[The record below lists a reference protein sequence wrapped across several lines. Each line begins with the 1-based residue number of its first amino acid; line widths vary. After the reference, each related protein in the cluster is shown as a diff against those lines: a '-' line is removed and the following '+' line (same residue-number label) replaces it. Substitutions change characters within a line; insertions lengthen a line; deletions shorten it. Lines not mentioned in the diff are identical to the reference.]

1 MTLIGPNALV
11 MALVGIFAGG
21 GFLGLPL
28 SIPPLPPDPVIARAA
43 PAECLAHVALAGI
56 ATPDARSGNLTE
68 RMLADEE
75 MRGFLESLATQLVAA
90 AREAAVLPPAAE
102 QAAIELVAAGLS
114 RPLAVTVERLV
125 PPEDGRPPE
134 VRASLV
140 LRTGG
145 GDGERR
151 ITAAVD
157 AVAAL
162 AAADAGGRDPEER
175 TIGTATVRRA
185 PTPLGPLSWGV
196 HDGSLLVTIG
206 EGTLEALLKR
216 IGDAPRAKPTWLA
229 DAERRLPLDRPATLT
244 YVNAREVLRI
254 MSSLPMADRDRVA
267 AFLAASGIAGIDRL
281 VAVSGL
287 DDEGLV
293 TDVRLGFEGQ
303 PSGLF
308 AASASGIGPKQLARI
323 PADAAVAQAW
333 SLDPSRTVAT
343 FLDVVAAT
351 DADAAAEIRR
361 SLEQFRAV
369 AGLDL
374 DRHLLK
380 TLGPDWT
387 MVALP
392 SAGGLLPN
400 VAVIAGVRDQPTFA
414 KTHKALLGVLRNLT
428 ASGDTRTTIT
438 EIPYRGQTLF
448 CLGIEGPDMAIPVTP
463 TWCLT
468 ADRLLIT
475 LSPQLMKTLLAR
487 TDADAEL
494 GSLAQVKEAMAG
506 GDADFVGVL
515 DPQVL
520 LGSLCSAYELATPM
534 IRQATARA
542 GHRLDLPTL
551 PRASAM
557 TPFVKP
563 SVTVLRHEPDGL
575 RMRSTTTLPLGP
587 LAGGGGLMGVSPASA
602 PVLVGL
608 LLPAVQSAREAGR
621 RNTRQNNLK
630 QVLLATHMYA
640 AGHGHVFPPQ
650 AICDG
655 EGKPLLSWRVMLLP
669 YVGQEA
675 LFKEFRLDEPWDSEH
690 NRPLV
695 ARMPA
700 LFADPSADPEALAGG
715 LTTIQVLTG
724 GATVFAVPNQGM
736 HLRDITDGTSK
747 TLLIVEAMPDR
758 AVPWTK
764 PEDHPF
770 DPERPL
776 DGIGNP
782 HRSGGV
788 FLGGFC
794 DGSVHA
800 FNPDVDPDVFKAM
813 VTPAGDEPVQRP

>member
-1 MTLIGPNALV
+1 MDSGVELIRV
-11 MALVGIFAGG
+11 MMVLATIFSGG
-21 GFLGLPL
+21 GLLGLPL

-43 PAECLAHVALAGI
+43 PDECLAHVALAGI

-75 MRGFLESLATQLVAA
+75 MRGFLDGLARQFVAVA
-90 AREAAVLPPAAE
+90 KDSARQEAAL
-102 QAAIELVAAGLS
+102 ELVSAGLS
-114 RPLAVTVERLV
+114 RPLAVTIERFTL
-125 PPEDGRPPE
+125 PADGRPPE
-134 VRASLV
+134 VRASLL

-151 ITAAVD
+151 VAAAVD

-162 AAADAGGRDPEER
+162 ATADAGGREPEQR
-175 TIGTATVRRA
+175 TIGSATMRQV

-196 HDGSLLVTIG
+196 HDGSLLLTIG
-206 EGTLEALLKR
+206 DGTLEALLKR
-216 IGDAPRAKPTWLA
+216 IGDATRVKPDWLA
-229 DAERRLPLDRPATLT
+229 DAERRLPLDRRATLT
-244 YVNAREVLRI
+244 YVNAPAVLRI
-254 MSSLPMADRDRVA
+254 MATLPMADRDRVA

-287 DDEGLV
+287 DAEGMV
-293 TDVRLGFEGQ
+293 TDVRLVFEDQ

-308 AASASGIGPKQLARI
+308 AAPATGVGPAQLARI
-323 PADAAVAQAW
+323 PADAVMAQAW
-333 SLDPSRTVAT
+333 SLDPSRTLAT
-343 FLDVVAAT
+343 LLDVIAAT
-351 DADAAAEIRR
+351 DADGAAEIRR
-361 SLEQFRAV
+361 GLEQVRAV

-387 MVALP
+387 IVALP

-428 ASGDTRTTIT
+428 AGGDTRTTIT

-448 CLGIEGPDMAIPVTP
+448 CLAIEGPDMAIPVTP

-468 ADRLLIT
+468 ADQLMIT

-487 TDADAEL
+487 TDADAGL
-494 GSLAQVKEAMAG
+494 GTVPEVKQALAG
-506 GDADFVGVL
+506 GGADFVGVL
-515 DPQVL
+515 DPQLL
-520 LGSLCSAYELATPM
+520 LGSLCSAYELATPL

-551 PRASAM
+551 PRATAL
-557 TPFVKP
+557 TPFATP
-563 SVTVLRHEPDGL
+563 SVTVLRHEADGIRL
-575 RMRSTTTLPLGP
+575 RSMTTLPLGP
-587 LAGGGGLMGVSPASA
+587 LAGGGGLMGVSPASM
-602 PVLVGL
+602 PVMVGL
-608 LLPAVQSAREAGR
+608 LLPAVQSAREAAR
-621 RNTRQNNLK
+621 RAAMTSNLK
-630 QVLLATHMYA
+630 QVLLAMHMHVA
-640 AGHGHVFPPQ
+640 AKDVFPPQ
-650 AICDG
+650 AICDP

-669 YVGQEA
+669 YFGEEA
-675 LFKEFRLDEPWDSEH
+675 LFKEFHLDEPWDSEH

-700 LFADPSADPEALAGG
+700 VFADPSADPQAVAAG
-715 LTTIQVLTG
+715 LTTIQMLTG
-724 GATVFAVPNQGM
+724 DNTLFAEPNQGVR
-736 HLRDITDGTSK
+736 LRDITDGMSN

-788 FLGGFC
+788 FLGGLC
-794 DGSVHA
+794 DGSVHT
-800 FNPDVDPDVFKAM
+800 FSPDVDPDVFRAM
-813 VTPAGDEPVQRP
+813 VTPAGGEPVELP